1 LDSGRNTKK
10 NKYHASVVIT
20 TELDDSDPAIRR
32 VVLKI
37 VEEIPL
43 NLSNFA
49 SNVNNELDI
58 NHIHLIKISA
68 SFVERVG

>member
-10 NKYHASVVIT
+10 NKYHANVVIT
-20 TELDDSDPAIRR
+20 TELGDSDAAIRR
-32 VVLKI
+32 VVLKL
-37 VEEIPL
+37 VEENPL
-43 NLSNFA
+43 NLSNFS

-68 SFVERVG
+68 STVESVG